1 MFDHFKYRY
10 DSSPRG
16 DDESVCP
23 LCGAVEPRATWIDDE
38 EDTRLTKE
46 QVLDNWEN
54 GYFSSNEERGV
65 E

>member
-1 MFDHFKYRY
+1 MRRIYKCLECGGKFTAFIYRY

-23 LCGAVEPRATWIDDE
+23 VCRQDE
-38 EDTRLTKE
+38 GFEEVKE
-46 QVLDNWEN
+46 
-54 GYFSSNEERGV
+54 EE